1 MLKKCLKS
9 SGRNI
14 TINFYAIILYSIYYL
29 LLFLLLYIYI
39 YIYIY
44 ISGDIFYLFLVLTYN
59 LWTSA
64 VLLFKTLQCSADQ
77 MKILKD
83 QSAETTLYVYICVY
97 VYILY
102 IHIIYI

>member
-1 MLKKCLKS
+1 MQLFYTVY
-9 SGRNI
+9 I
-14 TINFYAIILYSIYYL
+14 TYYYFYYYTYT
-29 LLFLLLYIYI
+29 YIYI

-83 QSAETTLYVYICVY
+83 QSAETTLYVYIYVYMCIYY
-97 VYILY
+97 VYIY
-102 IHIIYI
+102 IYIYI